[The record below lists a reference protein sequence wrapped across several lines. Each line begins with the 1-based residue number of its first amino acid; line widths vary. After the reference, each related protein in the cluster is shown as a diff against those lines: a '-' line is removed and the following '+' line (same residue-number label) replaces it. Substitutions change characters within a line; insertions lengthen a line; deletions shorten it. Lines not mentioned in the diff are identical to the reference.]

1 MTVRRWLEEHGCYA
15 GRDVRERIDEHL
27 AFRPRDAARQG
38 FPLTPPAAALDFL
51 RTYGLLRLPYPKA
64 PEIALAVRPVGRPGG
79 AEDFAEPAAGLGR
92 PVFHVAHEPS
102 EGGIVQL
109 DDLGRVF
116 YLHGTGPYF
125 LGHDAH
131 EAFARRLSGRTLR
144 DAADLYA

>member
-1 MTVRRWLEEHGCYA
+1 MTHVTTVRRWLEEHGWYA
-15 GRDVRERIDEHL
+15 GREVRERIDEHL
-27 AFRPRDAARQG
+27 AFRPCDTARQG
-38 FPLTPPAAALDFL
+38 FL

-64 PEIALAVRPVGRPGG
+64 PRDRPWASGPTPAARAAPRTSPSRRPG
-79 AEDFAEPAAGLGR
+79 LGW
-92 PVFHVAHEPS
+92 PVFPVAHEPS
-102 EGGIVQL
+102 EGGIVLL
-109 DDLGRVF
+109 DDLERVF